1 MPHVVT
7 DKCTGCKF
15 TDCVEVCPVA
25 CFYELDNQV
34 VIHPEDCIDCMAC
47 VDVCPVHAIYEP
59 IEPKRDAAMR
69 RRAEAQCAQQMA
81 EERLSIFGPDAKR
94 FEHFLLQFRLMNTH
108 AAATNLDTV
117 ENDVI
122 GFSANFTKLLRI
134 E

>member
-1 MPHVVT
+1 MRRARGHQGQAAMLFRERQRGT
-7 DKCTGCKF
+7 DRIFATNEH
-15 TDCVEVCPVA
+15 D
-25 CFYELDNQV
+25 
-34 VIHPEDCIDCMAC
+34 
-47 VDVCPVHAIYEP
+47 EP

-81 EERLSIFGPDAKR
+81 KERLSIFGPDAKR

-108 AAATNLDTV
+108 AAPANLDTV
-117 ENDVI
+117 ENDVV

>member
-1 MPHVVT
+1 MRQCMSHLIEAPFVFQEGHHVT
-7 DKCTGCKF
+7 ERIFATN
-15 TDCVEVCPVA
+15 E
-25 CFYELDNQV
+25 
-34 VIHPEDCIDCMAC
+34 
-47 VDVCPVHAIYEP
+47 HAEP

-81 EERLSIFGPDAKR
+81 EERLSIFGPDAKC

-122 GFSANFTKLLRI
+122 GFSANFTKLLPI